1 MAGYRFPNC
10 YLRRPSTAVRC
21 RISAGPRLIPQGK
34 TLDGGYKADE
44 SGETWTHEGWDTLKF
59 YEVLG
64 FVVKWLIDR
73 LQSRPRVRI
82 HPAPPR
88 SPAGC
93 GISGAKSEIGTCP
106 RLSRDLK
113 DTGELAIPA
122 TWGRGR

>member
-73 LQSRPRVRI
+73 LQSRPRVRFTPLR
-82 HPAPPR
+82 HAVLQDVE
-88 SPAGC
+88 SPGQR
-93 GISGAKSEIGTCP
+93 AKSARAHGFHVI
-106 RLSRDLK
+106 
-113 DTGELAIPA
+113 
-122 TWGRGR
+122 

>member
-73 LQSRPRVRI
+73 LQSRLMGWTQPSLFNTASAWARM
-82 HPAPPR
+82 AMKSSQPR
-88 SPAGC
+88 SEG
-93 GISGAKSEIGTCP
+93 GSGDGS
-106 RLSRDLK
+106 
-113 DTGELAIPA
+113 
-122 TWGRGR
+122 